1 MATLYLPFHLAVYLS
16 FIRTLERM
24 SPVSGS
30 PTTAAPGVVM
40 PSEIYVDGH
49 SEDADAREHIDDAV
63 PQQGAPEPGSGTVV
77 VDKDKVPFKDQV
89 FGEYQA
95 VYDLGVPI
103 LICFLEGY
111 TKTIRGTVF
120 RKPETKEVGDKI
132 LNGEMS
138 ARNYLDQK
146 KATKEEESS

>member
-1 MATLYLPFHLAVYLS
+1 MATPDFPFHPAVFLS
-16 FIRTLERM
+16 FIRTLEIM
-24 SPVSGS
+24 PPVSGS

-40 PSEIYVDGH
+40 PSEINVDGH
-49 SEDADAREHIDDAV
+49 PEDADARAHIDHAV

-95 VYDLGVPI
+95 LFKPVSLI
-103 LICFLEGY
+103 LICSLEGY